1 MFHHGLFPLKTIFLL
16 LQIDWKSEAAK
27 KDSELAD
34 LRRTIQIWEK
44 EREKA
49 DEMEEELMA
58 KEEELEELRQKLKN
72 AQKGQVKPFPR
83 DV

>member
-1 MFHHGLFPLKTIFLL
+1 M
-16 LQIDWKSEAAK
+16 
-27 KDSELAD
+27 AD

-58 KEEELEELRQKLKN
+58 KEEELEALRQKLKN

-83 DV
+83 DI

>member
-1 MFHHGLFPLKTIFLL
+1 M
-16 LQIDWKSEAAK
+16 
-27 KDSELAD
+27 AD

-58 KEEELEELRQKLKN
+58 KEEELEALRQKLKN

-83 DV
+83 DT